1 MSLMVVEVSG
11 VTVSGSGAA
20 QPNFISLFGEERL
33 VGLADGSFFSLRRCP
48 SRFTKY

>member
-20 QPNFISLFGEERL
+20 QPKFISLFGERL